1 LPHCLTNHARTCQ
14 KVWVVFLKEIS
25 MNIKTNFF
33 YSAWRVVFALVFS
46 LSVAGLS
53 VQSAQATGYVVS
65 NLNNS
70 GVGSLRQ
77 AIINANANVGAD
89 TITFSVSGT
98 ITLAAALPGISD
110 NLTIDGTGKTITI
123 SGNHLYR
130 VLYITSGK
138 VVTLNKLTIS
148 NGYGGSVGG
157 GGILNKGG
165 DLTVTNCAFSGN
177 TADDFGGAIDNDT
190 ATLMVRN
197 STFTGNSAT
206 NGGAI
211 DNFSSTLT
219 VANSTFSGNSAGYG
233 GAILTDKTTTIIN
246 STFSGNSADY
256 GGGIDNYGGIMT
268 VTNSTFSANIATLF
282 GGGIFTSNTGV
293 TNVTNSTFSGNKADS
308 NGGGI
313 FIFDDSSLTL
323 NNSILANSTS
333 GGDCVNPG
341 TFAGDLANL
350 IESNSGCGTPVS
362 SADPMLSALANNGGL
377 TQTFGLLASSPA
389 INTGDD
395 TTCAAVP
402 VNNLDQRGQTRP
414 YGTHCDIGSVEVR
427 NESAAMTFRSVGV
440 NDGWILE
447 SGENTNVGG
456 SRNSVATT
464 FYVGD
469 GAADK
474 QYRAILS
481 FNTAN
486 LPDNA
491 IITNVTIKIRKQAPV
506 GTDPFTIFGGLKV
519 DMRKPYF
526 GSTIGLV
533 VSDFQAAAGRTETA
547 TFNPTPVNGWYSAV
561 LNSIYRN
568 YVNMKGATQFRL
580 YFTLG
585 DNDDNSADYMKFFSG
600 NYATISAR
608 PTLLVEYYLP

>member
-1 LPHCLTNHARTCQ
+1 VNA
-14 KVWVVFLKEIS
+14 KS
-25 MNIKTNFF
+25 NFF
-33 YSAWRVVFALVFS
+33 YSAWRVVFALVLS
-46 LSVAGLS
+46 ISVAGLS

-65 NLNNS
+65 NLNPS
-70 GVGSLRQ
+70 GAGSLRQ
-77 AIINANANVGAD
+77 AIINANANAGAD
-89 TITFSVSGT
+89 TITFTVSGT
-98 ITLAAALPGISD
+98 ITLAANLPAISD
-110 NLTIDGTGKTITI
+110 NLTIDGRGQTITI
-123 SGNHLYR
+123 NGNNLYR
-130 VLYITSGK
+130 VLSVNSGK
-138 VVTLNKLTIS
+138 TVILDTLVIS
-148 NGYGGSVGG
+148 KGYGGAVGG
-157 GGILNKGG
+157 GGILNNGG
-165 DLTVTNCAFSGN
+165 TLTVRNCTFNSN
-177 TADDFGGAIDNDT
+177 KADIYGGAIDNDT
-190 ATLMVRN
+190 GTLTVVNSSFTGNSAEYGGAILSATSATVRN
-197 STFTGNSAT
+197 STFKGNTAQ
-206 NGGAI
+206 
-211 DNFSSTLT
+211 
-219 VANSTFSGNSAGYG
+219 
-233 GAILTDKTTTIIN
+233 
-246 STFSGNSADY
+246 Y
-256 GGGIDNYGGIMT
+256 GGGIDNYGGTLT
-268 VTNSTFSANIATLF
+268 VINSTFSGNSVTLFGGGIGNFNAGAITVVNSTFSANNASDT
-282 GGGIFTSNTGV
+282 GGGIYVWT
-293 TNVTNSTFSGNKADS
+293 
-308 NGGGI
+308 
-313 FIFDDSSLTL
+313 DSSLTL
-323 NNSILANSTS
+323 KNTILANSTS
-333 GGDCVNPG
+333 GGDCSNLG
-341 TFAGDLANL
+341 TLVVDVGNL
-350 IESNSGCGTPVS
+350 IENNSGCGTPVS
-362 SADPMLSALANNGGL
+362 SADPMLGLLTNNGGL
-377 TQTFGLLASSPA
+377 TQTFGLLAGSPA

-427 NESAAMTFRSVGV
+427 NESATMTFRSVGV

-456 SRNSVATT
+456 SRNIIATT

-474 QYRAILS
+474 QYRSILS
-481 FNTAN
+481 FNTTN

-506 GTDPFTIFGGLKV
+506 GTDPFTILGGLKV

-533 VSDFQAAAGRTETA
+533 VGDFQAAAGRTETA

-608 PTLLVEYYLP
+608 PTLLIEYYVP